1 MPTDLLGT
9 ELTAQE
15 AKLLAV
21 YRQLKE
27 LLTEDGLAP
36 STRSNLLAAIAPLGV
51 AVAGLGLVFEHLTDL
66 NA

>member
-9 ELTAQE
+9 ELTTQE
-15 AKLLAV
+15 ASLLAI
-21 YRQLKE
+21 YRQLKD
-27 LLTEDGLAP
+27 LLAEDGLAP

-51 AVAGLGLVFEHLTDL
+51 AVTDLGLVFEHLTDL

>member
-9 ELTAQE
+9 ELTNQE
-15 AKLLAV
+15 ARLLAIYQQVKLLLA
-21 YRQLKE
+21 
-27 LLTEDGLAP
+27 EDDLAP

-51 AVAGLGLVFEHLTDL
+51 AVTGLGLVFEHLTDL